1 MEDNNYKK
9 SSGGLILLAY
19 LMGMV
24 TVIVAFM
31 IITNVLELGTLITN
45 KDLEYYH
52 DLDTAY
58 GKYYEIVKMIGED
71 PIATSTPEEITDADL
86 KELVASIGDPYAQ
99 YFTPE
104 EYEEFY
110 NKFAGEYVGIGIGV
124 VTEDDKIVIKTVYPD
139 GPAEVAGIQPEDVI
153 IRVNGTEPAD
163 IDEAISLIS
172 GKAGEQVDLVVR
184 RNGSD
189 IEFSMKKAKLDVDS
203 LAYSVL
209 DDYKDIGYIA
219 ITSFNQ
225 DTDEDF
231 KDAVK
236 DLEKQGCDKIIIDL
250 RDNGGGIMETSIEI
264 ADYLLPACT
273 IMTDTEKDGTETV
286 YTSDQRAADVECVVL
301 VNGNTASASEILS
314 AAIQDNNGGKII
326 GTVTYGKGVTQITH
340 RFKDGSAVKL
350 TVSEYYRPNG
360 DKVNGIGI
368 TPDIIAE
375 GDEALDAAIDE
386 LKD

>member
-1 MEDNNYKK
+1 MEDNNKK
-9 SSGGLILLAY
+9 SSLGPIILAY

-24 TVIVAFM
+24 TVVVAVM
-31 IITNVLELGTLITN
+31 IIANVMDYGTLISSS
-45 KDLEYYH
+45 DLEYYH

-86 KELVASIGDPYAQ
+86 KKLVASIGDPYAE

-104 EYEEFY
+104 EYEKFY
-110 NKFAGEYVGIGIGV
+110 NRFAGEYVGIGIGV
-124 VTEDDKIVIKTVYPD
+124 TTEDDKIVIKTVYPD
-139 GPAEVAGIQPEDVI
+139 GPAEDAGVLPEDVI
-153 IRVNGTEPAD
+153 ISVNGTVPAD
-163 IDEAISLIS
+163 IDEAIELIS
-172 GKAGEQVDLVVR
+172 GKVGEPVDLVVR
-184 RNGSD
+184 RNGRD
-189 IEFSMKKAKLDVDS
+189 IELSMKNARLDIDS
-203 LAYSVL
+203 LSYSVL
-209 DDYKDIGYIA
+209 DGYKDIGYIA

-286 YTSDQRAADVECVVL
+286 YTSDQNAADVECVVL

-360 DKVNGIGI
+360 DKVNGIGV